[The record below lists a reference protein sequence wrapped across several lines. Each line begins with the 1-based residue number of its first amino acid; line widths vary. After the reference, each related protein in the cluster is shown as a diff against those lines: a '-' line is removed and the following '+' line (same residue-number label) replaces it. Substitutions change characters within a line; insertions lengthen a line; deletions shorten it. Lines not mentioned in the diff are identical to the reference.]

1 MTSSIFVKAE
11 SNAFDKYCLFMMSS
25 IFVKAESSAFDKCFA
40 SFLMGTNMRVKTMG
54 KVLCTVCSS
63 VAHLCFVELTANQRE
78 NFCTVLSQMCSAQI
92 CTKHEIVL
100 AQDSASISRQF

>member
-1 MTSSIFVKAE
+1 
-11 SNAFDKYCLFMMSS
+11 
-25 IFVKAESSAFDKCFA
+25 
-40 SFLMGTNMRVKTMG
+40 MG

-78 NFCTVLSQMCSAQI
+78 NFCTVLSQMCFAQI

-100 AQDSASISRQF
+100 EQDNASFSRHCLPGNTILTVLFNAGIYIYIYIYMNIYMHHSHLHIFG